1 MNNTMNILFDI
12 LTIIGT
18 VLAGLWSIY
27 RSHTNF
33 TKGYVRLGYAY
44 LLLWL
49 LACIV
54 FIAHA
59 FFTGL

>member
-1 MNNTMNILFDI
+1 MTNTMNILIDI

-18 VLAGLWSIY
+18 ILMGLWCIY
-27 RSHTNF
+27 RSHYNF
-33 TKGYVRLGYAY
+33 TKGYVRLGYVY

-54 FIAHA
+54 FFAHA
-59 FFTGL
+59 FYTGL

>member
-1 MNNTMNILFDI
+1 MTNTMNILIDI

-18 VLAGLWSIY
+18 ILMGLWCIY
-27 RSHTNF
+27 RSHHNF
-33 TKGYVRLGYAY
+33 TKGYVRLGYVY

-54 FIAHA
+54 FFAHA
-59 FFTGL
+59 FYTGL

>member
-1 MNNTMNILFDI
+1 MNILLDLLII
-12 LTIIGT
+12 LGT
-18 VLAGLWSIY
+18 VLAGLWCIY
-27 RSHTNF
+27 RSHYNF
-33 TKGYVRLGYAY
+33 TKGYVRMGYAY

-59 FFTGL
+59 FSTGL